1 MSEKDVFAS
10 LRHRTVSSGNNED
23 SAVHLSSTSHHVLHI
38 VSMPRAVDVCVVAIC
53 SGVFHV
59 GGVDRD
65 TTSLFFRS
73 VVDFVETLCS
83 GKTLSS
89 KGGADCSGQS
99 GFTVVN
105 VADGANVAVRL
116 ASVKMFF
123 CHDSI
128 SN

>member
-1 MSEKDVFAS
+1 MFAG
-10 LRHRTVSSGNNED
+10 LGHRAVSSGHDED
-23 SAVHLSSTSHHVLHI
+23 GAVHLGSTGHHVLH
-38 VSMPRAVDVCVVAIC
+38 VVGVPRAVDVSVVTVS
-53 SGVFHV
+53 SGVFDV
-59 GGVDRD
+59 RSVDRD

-73 VVDFVETLCS
+73 VVDFVETL
-83 GKTLSS
+83 GAGEAASS
-89 KGGADCSGQS
+89 ESRADCGGQS